1 MKASGFI
8 TTFLDMDDPK
18 VKKNEPDK
26 KCMAEGTNDR
36 DTGIGTM
43 RCKK

>member
-26 KCMAEGTNDR
+26 KCMAEGAN
-36 DTGIGTM
+36 DTGNWTM
-43 RCKK
+43 RCQK